1 MTLIESYRVFLA
13 VNFTVIMDVTPQMHS
28 DSVYIHLS
36 VKELLESARLINF
49 LVYTKLNAIAAS

>member
-1 MTLIESYRVFLA
+1 
-13 VNFTVIMDVTPQMHS
+13 MDVTPQMHS